1 MNNSII
7 LFTFVSSKTKIISEI
22 IIKIKKYENFDS
34 KN

>member
-1 MNNSII
+1 MNNSKFI
-7 LFTFVSSKTKIISEI
+7 FTFVSSKTKIISKI